1 MPATFAHFLMA
12 QKAIDRV
19 QRMAKKVDAP
29 KQKAALEYASKI
41 GEKNNSIIAGAAAP
55 DYPYLTDILT
65 TSILPISH
73 TWANRMHY
81 EETLQLVKEGVKS
94 LAGMDK
100 QSESFAIRLAWFCG
114 FVSHVIA
121 DSYVHPVVN
130 SIVGGIYLFT
140 HNEHGKCE
148 LVQDVYIFN
157 NITGNDIV
165 TANPR
170 DGSFGYLKI
179 LEECSDP
186 ADEDKNRIHPE
197 IRNFWIELLKKA
209 HPQASEHFKKIIPD
223 RWHYNYKSKI
233 NFIADPGAIFRHV
246 IGMTGRDYMKASEI
260 PAEDYKKYISEIA
273 LPNGKTSTY
282 DSVFKK
288 TVDLIA
294 TIWLQLFYSIESANP
309 ENVSTFI
316 NNWNLDTGVD
326 ENQIVLWPKGGA

>member
-12 QKAIDRV
+12 QEAIDRV

-29 KQKAALEYASKI
+29 RRKVALEYASKI
-41 GEKNNSIIAGAAAP
+41 GEMNNFVITGAAAP

-65 TSILPISH
+65 TSILQVSH

-81 EETLQLVKEGVKS
+81 EETLLLVKEGVKS
-94 LAGMDK
+94 LASMDK
-100 QSESFAIRLAWFCG
+100 KTDSFAIRLAWFCG

-140 HNEHGKCE
+140 HNDHAKCE

-157 NITGNDIV
+157 NKTGNDIV

-170 DGSFGYLKI
+170 DGSMGYLKI

-197 IRNFWIELLKKA
+197 IRKFWTELLEKA
-209 HPQASEHFKKIIPD
+209 HPHASEHFANITPD

-246 IGMTGRDYMKASEI
+246 IGLTGRDYMKASEI
-260 PAEDYKKYISEIA
+260 LVEDKKKYITEIL
-273 LPNGKTSTY
+273 LPSGETSTY
-282 DSVFKK
+282 DLVFKK

-294 TIWLQLFYSIESANP
+294 NIWLQLFDNIENASP
-309 ENVSTFI
+309 ENVSMFI

-326 ENQIVLWPKGGA
+326 ENTIVLWPKGGG